1 MSLTKDRCTPVI
13 LAGGASRRMGTCKA
27 LLEINGETMLARIR
41 RQLSGF
47 ERVLLSTGDPTLAEG
62 LSVECTADRFPGMGP
77 LAGLHAAF
85 CTVDSEALLVLPCD
99 LPFFTEQAVTYL
111 LEHMPEDAD
120 ALVCVDSTGRIH
132 PLCGI
137 YRRSILPAL
146 EARLKSGEL
155 RVMSFLY
162 SLNWKG
168 LQDAEVLPDKLFL
181 NINSPEIYRQ
191 ITEAPEA

>member
-1 MSLTKDRCTPVI
+1 MPLTKDCCTPVI

-27 LLEINGETMLARIR
+27 LLEINGETMLARIL

-62 LSVECTADRFPGMGP
+62 LSVECTADRYPGMGP

-85 CTVDSEALLVLPCD
+85 CAVDSEALLVLPCD
-99 LPFFTEQAVTYL
+99 LPFFTEQAADYL
-111 LEHMPEDAD
+111 LDHMPEDVD

-137 YRRSILPAL
+137 YRRSVLPAL
-146 EARLKSGEL
+146 ETRLKGGEL

-168 LQDAEVLPDKLFL
+168 LQDAKILPDKLSAAAVPNWVASTL
-181 NINSPEIYRQ
+181 S
-191 ITEAPEA
+191 

>member
-1 MSLTKDRCTPVI
+1 MPLTKDRYTPVI

-62 LSVECTADRFPGMGP
+62 LSVECTADLYPGMGP

-85 CTVDSEALLVLPCD
+85 CAVDSEALLVLPCD
-99 LPFFTEQAVTYL
+99 LPFFTEQAAAYL
-111 LEHMPEDAD
+111 LDRMPEDAD
-120 ALVCVDSTGRIH
+120 ALVCIDSTGRIH

-137 YRRSILPAL
+137 YRRSVLPAL
-146 EARLKSGEL
+146 EARLKAGEL

-168 LQDAEVLPDKLFL
+168 LQDAEILPDKLFL
-181 NINSPEIYRQ
+181 NVNSPEIYRQ
-191 ITEAPEA
+191 ITEAP

>member
-1 MSLTKDRCTPVI
+1 MPLTKDHCTPVI

-62 LSVECTADRFPGMGP
+62 LSVECIADLYSGMGP

-85 CTVDSEALLVLPCD
+85 YAADSEALLVLPCD
-99 LPFFTEQAVTYL
+99 LPFFTEQAAEYL
-111 LEHMPEDAD
+111 LNHMPEDAD
-120 ALVCVDSTGRIH
+120 ALVCIDSTGRIH

-137 YRRSILPAL
+137 YRRSVLPTL
-146 EARLKSGEL
+146 EARLKAGEL

-168 LQDAEVLPDKLFL
+168 LQDAEILPDKLFL
-181 NINSPEIYRQ
+181 NVNSPEIYRQ
-191 ITEAPEA
+191 ITEAP

>member
-1 MSLTKDRCTPVI
+1 MPLTKDCCTPVI

-62 LSVECTADRFPGMGP
+62 LSVECIADLYSGMGP

-85 CTVDSEALLVLPCD
+85 YATDSEALLVIPCD
-99 LPFFTEQAVTYL
+99 LPFFTEQAAEYL
-111 LEHMPEDAD
+111 LNHMPEDAD
-120 ALVCVDSTGRIH
+120 ALVCIDSTGRIH

-137 YRRSILPAL
+137 YRRSVLPTL
-146 EARLKSGEL
+146 EARLKAGEL

-168 LQDAEVLPDKLFL
+168 LQDAEILPDKLFL
-181 NINSPEIYRQ
+181 NVNSPEIYRQ
-191 ITEAPEA
+191 ITEAP

>member
-1 MSLTKDRCTPVI
+1 MSLTKDRCTPVL

-27 LLEINGETMLARIR
+27 LLEINSETMLARIR

-47 ERVLLSTGDPTLAEG
+47 ERVLLSTGDPSLTEG
-62 LSVECTADRFPGMGP
+62 LSVEYTPDLYPGMGP

-85 CTVDSEALLVLPCD
+85 CAVDSEALLVLPCD
-99 LPFFTEQAVTYL
+99 LPFFTEQAVEYL
-111 LEHMPEDAD
+111 LDCMPEDVD
-120 ALVCVDSTGRIH
+120 ALVCMDSTGRVH

-137 YRRSILPAL
+137 YRRSVLPAL
-146 EARLKSGEL
+146 EARLQAREL

-168 LQDAEVLPDKLFL
+168 LQDAEILPDKLFL
-181 NINSPEIYRQ
+181 NVNSPEIYRQ
-191 ITEAPEA
+191 IIEAP

>member
-1 MSLTKDRCTPVI
+1 MPLTKDRCTPVI

-62 LSVECTADRFPGMGP
+62 LSVECTADLYPGMGP

-85 CTVDSEALLVLPCD
+85 CAVDSEALLVLPCD
-99 LPFFTEQAVTYL
+99 LPFFTEQAAEYL
-111 LEHMPEDAD
+111 LDHMPEDAD
-120 ALVCVDSTGRIH
+120 ALVCIDSTGRIH

-137 YRRSILPAL
+137 YRRSVLPAL
-146 EARLKSGEL
+146 EARLKAGEL
-155 RVMSFLY
+155 RPVT
-162 SLNWKG
+162 N
-168 LQDAEVLPDKLFL
+168 KLFRYK
-181 NINSPEIYRQ
+181 P
-191 ITEAPEA
+191 

>member
-1 MSLTKDRCTPVI
+1 MPLTKDQCTPVI

-62 LSVECTADRFPGMGP
+62 LSVECTADLYPGMGP

-85 CTVDSEALLVLPCD
+85 CAVDSEALLVLPCD
-99 LPFFTEQAVTYL
+99 LPFFTEQAAEYL
-111 LEHMPEDAD
+111 LDHMPEDAD
-120 ALVCVDSTGRIH
+120 ALVCIDSTGRIH

-137 YRRSILPAL
+137 YRRSVLPAL
-146 EARLKSGEL
+146 EARLKAGKL

-168 LQDAEVLPDKLFL
+168 LQDAEILPDKLFL
-181 NINSPEIYRQ
+181 NVNSPEIYRQ
-191 ITEAPEA
+191 ITEAP

>member
-1 MSLTKDRCTPVI
+1 MSLTKDRCTPVV

-27 LLEINGETMLARIR
+27 LLEINGETMLARIL

-47 ERVLLSTGDPTLAEG
+47 ERVLLSTGDPSLGDG
-62 LSVECTADRFPGMGP
+62 LSVQCTADLYPGMGP

-85 CTVDSEALLVLPCD
+85 CAVDSEALLVLPCD
-99 LPFFTEQAVTYL
+99 LPFFTQQAVDFL
-111 LEHMPEDAD
+111 LDRMPEDVD
-120 ALVCVDSTGRIH
+120 AFVCMDSTGRVH

-137 YRRSILPAL
+137 YRRSVLPAL
-146 EARLKSGEL
+146 EARLQAGEL

-168 LQDAEVLPDKLFL
+168 LQDAEILPDNLFL
-181 NINSPEIYRQ
+181 NVKSPEIYRQ
-191 ITEAPEA
+191 ITEAP

>member
-1 MSLTKDRCTPVI
+1 MSLTKDRCTPVL

-47 ERVLLSTGDPTLAEG
+47 ERVLLSTGNPSLAEG
-62 LSVECTADRFPGMGP
+62 LSVEYTPDLYPGMGP

-85 CTVDSEALLVLPCD
+85 CAVDSEALLVLPCD
-99 LPFFTEQAVTYL
+99 LPFFTEQAVEYL
-111 LEHMPEDAD
+111 LDCMPEDVD
-120 ALVCVDSTGRIH
+120 ALVCMDSTGRVH

-137 YRRSILPAL
+137 YRRSVLPAL
-146 EARLKSGEL
+146 EARLQAREL

-168 LQDAEVLPDKLFL
+168 LQDAELLPDKLFL
-181 NINSPEIYRQ
+181 NVNSPEIYRQ
-191 ITEAPEA
+191 IIEAP

>member
-1 MSLTKDRCTPVI
+1 MPLTKDRCTPVI
-13 LAGGASRRMGTCKA
+13 LAGGESRRMGTCKA

-62 LSVECTADRFPGMGP
+62 LSVECTADLYPGMGP

-85 CTVDSEALLVLPCD
+85 CAVDSEALLVLPCD
-99 LPFFTEQAVTYL
+99 LPFFTEQAAEYL
-111 LEHMPEDAD
+111 LDHMPEDAD
-120 ALVCVDSTGRIH
+120 ALVCIDSTGRIH

-137 YRRSILPAL
+137 YRRSVLPAL
-146 EARLKSGEL
+146 EARLKAGEL

-168 LQDAEVLPDKLFL
+168 LQDAEILPDKLFL
-181 NINSPEIYRQ
+181 NVNSPEIYRQ
-191 ITEAPEA
+191 ITEAP

>member
-1 MSLTKDRCTPVI
+1 MPLTKDRCTPVI

-41 RQLSGF
+41 RQFSGF
-47 ERVLLSTGDPTLAEG
+47 ERVLLSTGDPTLAQC
-62 LSVECTADRFPGMGP
+62 LSVECVADRYPGMGP

-85 CTVDSEALLVLPCD
+85 CAVDSEALFVLPCD
-99 LPFFTEQAVTYL
+99 LPFFTEQAVMHL
-111 LEHMPEDAD
+111 LDRIPEDAD
-120 ALVCVDSTGRIH
+120 ALVCMDSTGRIH

-137 YRRSILPAL
+137 YRRSALPAL
-146 EARLKSGEL
+146 EARLGNGEL

-168 LQDAEVLPDKLFL
+168 LQDAEILPDKLFL

-191 ITEAPEA
+191 ITETP

>member
-1 MSLTKDRCTPVI
+1 MPLTKDCCTPVI

-27 LLEINGETMLARIR
+27 LLEINGETMLARIL

-62 LSVECTADRFPGMGP
+62 LSVECTADLYPGMGP

-85 CTVDSEALLVLPCD
+85 RAVDSEALLVLPCD
-99 LPFFTEQAVTYL
+99 LPFFTKQAAEYL
-111 LEHMPEDAD
+111 LDHMPEDVD
-120 ALVCVDSTGRIH
+120 ALVCIDSTGRIH

-137 YRRSILPAL
+137 YRRSVLPAL
-146 EARLKSGEL
+146 EARLKAGEL

-168 LQDAEVLPDKLFL
+168 LQDAEMLPDKLFL
-181 NINSPEIYRQ
+181 NINTPEIYRQ
-191 ITEAPEA
+191 ITETP